1 MMSQKKE
8 LEIVIETDGTLSI
21 DQIGWEGK
29 QCDGAINDMLKSLGK
44 VTNKKKKSEYHKKVK
59 INNKLKQSK

>member
-1 MMSQKKE
+1 MPQKKE

-29 QCDGAINDMLKSLGK
+29 QCDGAIDDMLHALGK
-44 VTNKKKKSEYHKKVK
+44 VTNKKKKNEYHKKVK
-59 INNKLKQSK
+59 INNKLKQSR